1 MDLDAWKLLSSTSI
15 RKDDADFFS
24 GTGEVAWDKAE
35 EEAETCVEEE
45 SETFFEEESD
55 VSDEAEQAER
65 PSKRA
70 RSAPR
75 VSGAG
80 PCRSLALGVAEEDAE
95 IFSEEEPDLS
105 TEARRTRAPSE
116 RGGKARKKIAAHDL
130 PVRRRKESLEAEV
143 VKALKD
149 VPTPD
154 LRVIQSC
161 IHTLPSELR
170 LFPPCISYCY
180 FWMMGNKRRCGQSCK
195 YLHSKLPEGSIAK
208 SMMTRSLGH
217 FAIEDVSKQVSN
229 WVLCDV
235 ASDLEERRVGATQ
248 GEEMLLRLLQ
258 GQQEQLQRLQE
269 MMGAQVHGQQQLA
282 AATQSFASASS
293 ATKGRGLID
302 VKAVGRPSQ
311 LGGTL
316 EEASRNW
323 RQWSYRL
330 ELWLAS
336 QFPDARKILAWVKEK
351 GDTEIPL
358 ASLESTSITGV
369 AKEAVLEFNRQLEVV
384 LGTLTSDAPGDI
396 TMNSSTG
403 SGLDMFRRLH
413 ARLDP
418 SDMVTSM
425 RWLRSLMSTSAVDS
439 VTDLVPAIEKW
450 EDAHRRYSQRKDCA
464 PLTEQQKMV
473 SLIGLAPSELQGHL
487 ELNLGRLSSYE
498 LLRREMVS
506 FADTMRAFTATD
518 GAVPMEVDALKGAKG
533 PKGKGKKG
541 DKGKDKAQAGK
552 GNKNR
557 PKGRANEL
565 DGTEG
570 GAMDGAGDAEYEAEE
585 PDEEA
590 EAKLTPMGTREDGS
604 GGDGALRSSPGADT
618 SGAGSSTDPPA
629 PKAKAKAGTTSS
641 TPVGLRMA
649 DMSVL
654 NKLQE
659 RRRELEAQIAEVEAK
674 GSEGD
679 QGELTMHRLMLDM
692 VKGQIKRAQELKRN
706 REERISARLQADL
719 NAGHNPRLA
728 KRKEKSRQRAAKHRQ
743 SLRLGQA
750 KARVRREEALERR
763 FNIPERARK
772 QDEYPLLPSAGSKV
786 AAPPSRREKA
796 MMRGEG
802 EDREHSG
809 DELDEPKERDW
820 SAKPRRLTPEGR
832 EGKRLREQRRKKR
845 RAQEMKEEAGG
856 GPPRSPPAGVRG
868 TDRPSEPKGPPPK
881 LRPTPKMVFTFID
894 GSGVVVRRKG
904 ISELTLSQ
912 KRKVE
917 EAIASAPWRA
927 EPKTRGRPQLNKYSQ
942 MLSRFVNYLKG
953 YRPALP
959 EKQIRRRGLAKQYQ
973 AATRF
978 RARVGIRRKLRA
990 LAPRG
995 TVGETIANR
1004 DLDDDSDCHSCHS
1017 RRVKTTEPADR
1028 FYKKRRAARAKQ
1040 KAQELLSEDEEDAP
1054 RGYDDPDTD
1063 SDPGH
1068 RPLGRGPRSPPGGGE
1083 GAKEAVAYSL
1093 ATTIQIILD
1102 SGASHNVIP
1111 QEWVKHLEWGPA
1123 EGPAGFR
1130 TADGSWL
1137 PNLGTA
1143 VVSLRSTEGFSFKVR
1158 FCVASVQRALL
1169 RATQVLKLGHTIVL
1183 KGSRAVIHVKG
1194 SKEKTL
1200 VFKILGSPKATFAFK
1215 GFPRHCPEESNSG
1228 KNRSGS
1234 LYVGEAGSADPPREE
1249 AASASSQPQVDEGQ
1263 SAQPL
1268 ARPDRPTPEMIAA
1281 HEVSHVPH
1289 RSWCRACVAGRG
1301 RAYQHKAS
1309 GQESTVPVIS
1319 MDYLYFNERT
1329 DGAGLPTIVLRD
1341 RHSKAIFSHLLPCKG
1356 TTGSTHPERAILKDL
1371 EFLGYKKLVLKN
1383 DQEASIKALS
1393 LAVRNG
1399 FSGEIVPEESPKGDH
1414 HGQSNGE
1421 AERSVQTVQG
1431 LVRTLKASLTEK
1443 GITLEPTSS
1452 VFAWM
1457 IEYAGVLHTLFSQE
1471 LHEGLTPF
1479 QRIKGRKW
1487 QVALPCFGEAVDYRR
1502 NTRSKLDSR
1511 WQSGVYLGLRLQSTE
1526 KIVGTNQGI
1535 FVVQS
1540 IKRKP
1545 EGQQWDSDLVKAVR
1559 GLPWKTSPDETGDG
1573 ARLPEPLTVR
1583 AQVEEGLPPPARELV
1598 KPEDHGS
1605 PKGLR
1610 KRKEREEQ
1618 RESEFFDK
1626 VNKAEEKKRKVSTEQ
1641 EASSSTDPPAAQPS
1655 RPLTIARQPPLR
1667 PEVPSEPSSL
1677 PPGGAAASAAPSGGQ
1692 KRKSRAGLAPPDERS
1707 EGQKRKSPE
1716 DAEGMIEELI
1726 LQEREGFIAS
1736 IENEEQ
1742 PTCDLEDDLWE
1753 EKFYDE
1759 NTGKELPAEGDPSYH
1774 RKKGINEDPSWTE
1787 FFAAMPPL
1795 SSLRA
1800 LFTLATTGRV
1810 PGPNKKAFQMNEH
1823 GEVCVLF
1830 IDVKKAHFWSPV
1842 RRRLL
1847 VELPPEAGEGPDK
1860 VGLLKRS
1867 LYGTRDAPSNWEH
1880 AIKKVMTD
1888 LGFKQGVSNPCLY
1901 FHPEH
1906 GLRCNVHGDDFTVVG
1921 GYNKLQWLIESLQKA
1936 WTIEVRG
1943 ILARPGSSLPG
1954 VTHSI
1959 SVLNRLVTWTTEG
1972 IEMEADP
1979 RHVDLVLEH
1988 LGLNNS
1994 SPVTTPLVKSTGD
2007 EDESPLSR
2015 EDAGLYRSIAMR
2027 IGYLSSDRP
2036 DMLRTVRELAKGL
2049 KEPTQ
2054 YHWNLLKRA
2063 GRYLRGAPRLVQ
2075 LIPHQEGFSVI
2086 QGWTDTDH
2094 AGCVRTRKST
2104 TGTVVQLGKAVIKAT
2119 AKGQAVIA
2127 LSSGEAEYYGLIS
2140 TTSACLG
2147 EQAMLADWGINCPV
2161 VINMDATTGI
2171 SIGSR
2176 RGLGRVKHIHTCF
2189 LWVQEVIDS
2198 GRVKLKKVPTGEM
2211 LADLMTKPLDAKLIQ
2226 KFLQGMGYN
2235 SRAGR
2240 HPLALKT

>member
-1 MDLDAWKLLSSTSI
+1 
-15 RKDDADFFS
+15 
-24 GTGEVAWDKAE
+24 
-35 EEAETCVEEE
+35 
-45 SETFFEEESD
+45 
-55 VSDEAEQAER
+55 
-65 PSKRA
+65 
-70 RSAPR
+70 
-75 VSGAG
+75 
-80 PCRSLALGVAEEDAE
+80 
-95 IFSEEEPDLS
+95 
-105 TEARRTRAPSE
+105 
-116 RGGKARKKIAAHDL
+116 
-130 PVRRRKESLEAEV
+130 
-143 VKALKD
+143 
-149 VPTPD
+149 
-154 LRVIQSC
+154 
-161 IHTLPSELR
+161 
-170 LFPPCISYCY
+170 
-180 FWMMGNKRRCGQSCK
+180 
-195 YLHSKLPEGSIAK
+195 
-208 SMMTRSLGH
+208 
-217 FAIEDVSKQVSN
+217 
-229 WVLCDV
+229 
-235 ASDLEERRVGATQ
+235 
-248 GEEMLLRLLQ
+248 
-258 GQQEQLQRLQE
+258 
-269 MMGAQVHGQQQLA
+269 
-282 AATQSFASASS
+282 
-293 ATKGRGLID
+293 
-302 VKAVGRPSQ
+302 
-311 LGGTL
+311 
-316 EEASRNW
+316 
-323 RQWSYRL
+323 
-330 ELWLAS
+330 
-336 QFPDARKILAWVKEK
+336 
-351 GDTEIPL
+351 
-358 ASLESTSITGV
+358 
-369 AKEAVLEFNRQLEVV
+369 
-384 LGTLTSDAPGDI
+384 
-396 TMNSSTG
+396 
-403 SGLDMFRRLH
+403 
-413 ARLDP
+413 
-418 SDMVTSM
+418 
-425 RWLRSLMSTSAVDS
+425 
-439 VTDLVPAIEKW
+439 
-450 EDAHRRYSQRKDCA
+450 
-464 PLTEQQKMV
+464 
-473 SLIGLAPSELQGHL
+473 
-487 ELNLGRLSSYE
+487 
-498 LLRREMVS
+498 
-506 FADTMRAFTATD
+506 
-518 GAVPMEVDALKGAKG
+518 
-533 PKGKGKKG
+533 
-541 DKGKDKAQAGK
+541 
-552 GNKNR
+552 
-557 PKGRANEL
+557 
-565 DGTEG
+565 
-570 GAMDGAGDAEYEAEE
+570 MDGAGDAEYEAEE

-590 EAKLTPMGTREDGS
+590 ELGFIGALDGEGEADPDGDPADGREDGS
-604 GGDGALRSSPGADT
+604 GGDGALRSSPGADN

-641 TPVGLRMA
+641 TVVGLRMA

-692 VKGQIKRAQELKRN
+692 VKGQIRRAQELKRN
-706 REERISARLQADL
+706 REARISARLQADL

-832 EGKRLREQRRKKR
+832 EGKRLREQKRKKR
-845 RAQEMKEEAGG
+845 RAQEMKEE
-856 GPPRSPPAGVRG
+856 
-868 TDRPSEPKGPPPK
+868 
-881 LRPTPKMVFTFID
+881 
-894 GSGVVVRRKG
+894 G

-942 MLSRFVNYLKG
+942 MFSRFVNYLKG
-953 YRPALP
+953 YRPVLP

-990 LAPRG
+990 LTPRG

-1040 KAQELLSEDEEDAP
+1040 KAKELLSEDEEDEP
-1054 RGYDDPDTD
+1054 TRWWGF
-1063 SDPGH
+1063 
-1068 RPLGRGPRSPPGGGE
+1068 GG
-1083 GAKEAVAYSL
+1083 AAS
-1093 ATTIQIILD
+1093 ATTIQVILD

-1169 RATQVLKLGHTIVL
+1169 SATQVLKLGHTIVL

-1200 VFKILGSPKATFAFK
+1200 VFKILGPPPVASSPDHFFIGSEGEEDKAEEERSKAKEQAKEGAGSPTRKAK
-1215 GFPRHCPEESNSG
+1215 EKPGSPTRKAEEKPRSNSG

-1281 HEVSHVPH
+1281 HEVSHVPY

-1487 QVALPCFGEAVDYRR
+1487 QVALPCFGEAVDFRR

-1598 KPEDHGS
+1598 KPEVAPFRRTYIRQSDLDKFGYTAGCEACSAIREGRRRTGINHTEHCRSRIMEALKDSESG
-1605 PKGLR
+1605 KARL
-1610 KRKEREEQ
+1610 EREEQ

-1626 VNKAEEKKRKVSTEQ
+1626 VNTAEEKKRKVSTGQ
-1641 EASSSTDPPAAQPS
+1641 EASSSIEPPVAQPS

-1692 KRKSRAGLAPPDERS
+1692 KRKSEGGGDEGRAELAPPDERS

-1736 IENEEQ
+1736 VENEEQ

-1759 NTGKELPAEGDPSYH
+1759 NTGKELPAEGVKQARMEEIQVIKDMQVWEPIPRPPGERVIGTRWIDINKGDDLRKKLRSRLVAQELK
-1774 RKKGINEDPSWTE
+1774 RKKGVNEDPSWIE

-1959 SVLNRLVTWTTEG
+1959 SVLNRLVTWTNEG

-2086 QGWTDTDH
+2086 QGWSDTDH

-2104 TGTVVQLGKAVIKAT
+2104 TGTVVQLGKSVIKAT

-2147 EQAMLADWGINCPV
+2147 EQAMLTDWGINCPV

-2198 GRVKLKKVPTGEM
+2198 GRVKLKKVPTEEM

-2235 SRAGR
+2235 NRAGR

>member
-1 MDLDAWKLLSSTSI
+1 
-15 RKDDADFFS
+15 
-24 GTGEVAWDKAE
+24 
-35 EEAETCVEEE
+35 
-45 SETFFEEESD
+45 
-55 VSDEAEQAER
+55 
-65 PSKRA
+65 
-70 RSAPR
+70 
-75 VSGAG
+75 
-80 PCRSLALGVAEEDAE
+80 
-95 IFSEEEPDLS
+95 
-105 TEARRTRAPSE
+105 
-116 RGGKARKKIAAHDL
+116 
-130 PVRRRKESLEAEV
+130 
-143 VKALKD
+143 
-149 VPTPD
+149 
-154 LRVIQSC
+154 
-161 IHTLPSELR
+161 
-170 LFPPCISYCY
+170 
-180 FWMMGNKRRCGQSCK
+180 
-195 YLHSKLPEGSIAK
+195 
-208 SMMTRSLGH
+208 
-217 FAIEDVSKQVSN
+217 
-229 WVLCDV
+229 
-235 ASDLEERRVGATQ
+235 
-248 GEEMLLRLLQ
+248 MLLRLLQ

-506 FADTMRAFTATD
+506 FADTKRAFTATD

-541 DKGKDKAQAGK
+541 DKGKDKAKETRTCHICQRVGHLARDCWYKDSKGKGKGNPKDPKAQAGK

-585 PDEEA
+585 AELGFIGALDGEGEADPDGDPA
-590 EAKLTPMGTREDGS
+590 DGREDGS

-629 PKAKAKAGTTSS
+629 PKAKAKAGSASS

-832 EGKRLREQRRKKR
+832 EGKRLREQKRKKR

-856 GPPRSPPAGVRG
+856 GPHRSPPAGVRG

-881 LRPTPKMVFTFID
+881 LRPTPKVRATPKEPSTPPPGHESRRKKKEEEEEDLVEMVFTFID

-927 EPKTRGRPQLNKYSQ
+927 EPKARGRPQLNKYSQ
-942 MLSRFVNYLKG
+942 MYSRFVNYLKG

-1040 KAQELLSEDEEDAP
+1040 KAKELLSEDEEEDQ

-1083 GAKEAVAYSL
+1083 GAKEAVVYSFEPGFGGAAS
-1093 ATTIQIILD
+1093 ATTIQVILD

-1130 TADGSWL
+1130 TADGGWL

-1169 RATQVLKLGHTIVL
+1169 SATQVLKLGHTIVL
-1183 KGSRAVIHVKG
+1183 KGSRAVIRVKG
-1194 SKEKTL
+1194 SEEKTL
-1200 VFKILGSPKATFAFK
+1200 VFKILGPPPVASSPDHFFIGSEGEEDKAKEERSKAK
-1215 GFPRHCPEESNSG
+1215 EKAKEEPRSPTRKAKEKPRSPTRKAEEKPRSNSG

-1234 LYVGEAGSADPPREE
+1234 LYVGEAGGADPPREE

-1281 HEVSHVPH
+1281 HEVSHVPY

-1443 GITLEPTSS
+1443 GITLEPTSA

-1573 ARLPEPLTVR
+1573 VRLPEPLTVR

-1598 KPEDHGS
+1598 KPEVAPFRRTYIRQSDLDKFGYTAGCEACSAIREGRRRTGINHTEHCRSRIMEALKESESG
-1605 PKGLR
+1605 KARL
-1610 KRKEREEQ
+1610 EREEQ

-1641 EASSSTDPPAAQPS
+1641 EASSSTESPAAQPS

-1692 KRKSRAGLAPPDERS
+1692 KRKSEGGGDEGRAELAPPDARS

-1716 DAEGMIEELI
+1716 NAEGMIEELI

-1759 NTGKELPAEGDPSYH
+1759 NTGKELPAEGVKQARMEEIQVIKDMQVWEPIPRPPGERVIGTRWIDINKGDDLRRKLRSRLVAQELK
-1774 RKKGINEDPSWTE
+1774 RKKGVNEDPSWTE

-1959 SVLNRLVTWTTEG
+1959 SVLNRLVTWTNEG

-2007 EDESPLSR
+2007 EDESPLSK

-2054 YHWNLLKRA
+2054 YPWNLLKRA

-2086 QGWTDTDH
+2086 QGWSDTDH

-2235 SRAGR
+2235 SRSGR